1 MDANL
6 SVENLVIL
14 KKGDKDIP
22 GLTDTTKPHC
32 LGSKRA
38 FRIRKTFSLSKEDGI
53 HPDVVRKPLNKEHK
67 KPRTRESKIHCP
79 VTAGVLGILR

>member
-1 MDANL
+1 MNVNL
-6 SVENLVIL
+6 SVDNLVIL
-14 KKGDKDIP
+14 EKGDKDIP

-53 HPDVVRKPLNKEHK
+53 HPDVVRKPLNKERK